1 MPSGIAEGRGPGPRP
16 AAPLRVA
23 PNPARSLLRL
33 SGTEGVGLYAPD
45 GRRVALLQPGEN
57 DVRHLAR
64 GVYFVRRQ
72 DTGESA
78 RLVLVR

>member
-1 MPSGIAEGRGPGPRP
+1 MV
-16 AAPLRVA
+16 LR
-23 PNPARSLLRL
+23 PNPARYSVHLA
-33 SGTEGVGLYAPD
+33 GTEGVGLYAPD

-72 DTGESA
+72 DTGESS
-78 RLVLVR
+78 RQVLVE